1 MAEINKI
8 NVDGTNYDIRDAGAA
23 RSSHTH
29 SNYLTSHQD
38 LSNYVTL
45 NTDQTIT
52 GKKTFG
58 PMKMSGR

>member
-1 MAEINKI
+1 MANIKQI
-8 NVDGTNYDIRDAGAA
+8 KVGTTTYDIVDAGAA